1 MMRKLSKLMLTLVLF
16 GFSAVSISAESNKAA
31 LVLALMQQSGMNM
44 QIELIPAQVKAGI
57 RDSARQGVPMDVVI
71 QDKLVGALDTQSL
84 NQSVQDYMAEEMSV
98 DEMRQVLS
106 WLASPLGKR
115 VVAMERLASQP
126 DTMMKMFEAYKI
138 EQARPGRLERI
149 QRIDEAVLSKERT
162 KDLMVNIQI
171 FFGMAMAAESGSM
184 QRASYGQTRYNME
197 QAMAP
202 MWGELEQVVTMMYLF
217 TYQGLS
223 DAELDQYI
231 EFTAS
236 PVGRKYN
243 QVLYEG
249 LSDAFSNAGKSL
261 RQSLKSA
268 CRSRQKGCD
277 GMHPYPLV

>member
-1 MMRKLSKLMLTLVLF
+1 MRKLSKLILTLALF
-16 GFSAVSISAESNKAA
+16 GFSVAGISAESNKAA
-31 LVLALMQQSGMNM
+31 LVLALMHQSGMDA
-44 QIELIPAQVKAGI
+44 QIDLIPQQVKAGI
-57 RDSARQGVPMDVVI
+57 RDSARQGVPIDVVI
-71 QDKLVGALDTQSL
+71 QDKLVDAMDTRSL
-84 NQSVQDYMAEEMSV
+84 NQSVQRYMVEEMSQ
-98 DEMRQVLS
+98 DEVQRVLS
-106 WLASPLGKR
+106 WLESPLGKR
-115 VVAMERLASQP
+115 VVAMELTASQP
-126 DTMMKMFEAYKI
+126 DTMMKMFEVYKI

-162 KDLMVNIQI
+162 KDLMVNIQV
-171 FFGMAMAAESGSM
+171 FLGMAMAAESGSM

-202 MWGELEQVVTMMYLF
+202 MWGELDQVVTMMYLF

-231 EFTAS
+231 EFTES
-236 PVGRKYN
+236 SVGRKYN

-249 LSDAFSNAGKSL
+249 LSDAFTNAGKSL

>member
-1 MMRKLSKLMLTLVLF
+1 MRKLSKLILTLALS
-16 GFSAVSISAESNKAA
+16 GFSAVGISAESNKAA
-31 LVLALMQQSGMNM
+31 LVSALMHQSGMDM
-44 QIELIPAQVKAGI
+44 QIELIPQQVKAGI
-57 RDSARQGVPMDVVI
+57 RDSARQGAPIDVVI
-71 QDKLVGALDTQSL
+71 QDKLVDAMDTRTL
-84 NQSVQDYMAEEMSV
+84 NQSVQDYMIEEMSLG
-98 DEMRQVLS
+98 EIQQVLS

-115 VVAMERLASQP
+115 VVAMEISASQP
-126 DTMMKMFEAYKI
+126 DTMMKMFEVYKT

-149 QRIDEAVLSKERT
+149 HRIDEAVLSKERT
-162 KDLMVNIQI
+162 KDLMVNIQV
-171 FFGMAMAAESGSM
+171 FFGMAMAAESDAM

-202 MWGELEQVVTMMYLF
+202 MWGELDQVVTMMYLF

-223 DAELDQYI
+223 DAELDQYV
-231 EFTAS
+231 EFTES

-249 LSDAFSNAGKSL
+249 LSDAFTNAGKSL

-277 GMHPYPLV
+277 GIHPYPLV

>member
-1 MMRKLSKLMLTLVLF
+1 MCKLSKLILTLALF
-16 GFSAVSISAESNKAA
+16 GFSAAGISAESNKAA
-31 LVLALMQQSGMNM
+31 LVSALMHQSGMDM
-44 QIELIPAQVKAGI
+44 QIDLIPQQVKAGI
-57 RDSARQGVPMDVVI
+57 RDSARQGVPIDVVI
-71 QDKLVGALDTQSL
+71 QDKMVDAIDTRSL
-84 NQSVQDYMAEEMSV
+84 NQSVQDYMVEEMSL
-98 DEMRQVLS
+98 DEIQQVLS

-115 VVAMERLASQP
+115 VVAMEISASQP
-126 DTMMKMFEAYKI
+126 DTMMKMFEVYKT

-162 KDLMVNIQI
+162 KDLMVNIQV
-171 FFGMAMAAESGSM
+171 FFGMAMAAESGAM
-184 QRASYGQTRYNME
+184 QRVSYGQTRYNME

-202 MWGELEQVVTMMYLF
+202 MWGELDQVVTMMYLF

-223 DAELDQYI
+223 DAELDQYV
-231 EFTAS
+231 EFTES

-249 LSDAFSNAGKSL
+249 LGDAFANAGKSL

>member
-1 MMRKLSKLMLTLVLF
+1 MRKLSKLILTLALS
-16 GFSAVSISAESNKAA
+16 GFSAVGISAESNKAA
-31 LVLALMQQSGMNM
+31 LVSALMHQSGMDM
-44 QIELIPAQVKAGI
+44 QIELIPQQVKAGI
-57 RDSARQGVPMDVVI
+57 RDSARQGAPIDVVI
-71 QDKLVGALDTQSL
+71 QDKLVDAMDTRTL
-84 NQSVQDYMAEEMSV
+84 NQSVQDYMIEEMSLG
-98 DEMRQVLS
+98 EIQQVLS

-115 VVAMERLASQP
+115 VVAMEISASQP
-126 DTMMKMFEAYKI
+126 DMMMKMFEVYKT

-149 QRIDEAVLSKERT
+149 HRIDEAVLSKERT
-162 KDLMVNIQI
+162 KDLMVNIQV
-171 FFGMAMAAESGSM
+171 FFGMAMAAESDAM

-202 MWGELEQVVTMMYLF
+202 MWGELDQVVTMMYLF

-223 DAELDQYI
+223 DAELDQYV
-231 EFTAS
+231 EFTES

-249 LSDAFSNAGKSL
+249 LSDAFTNAGKSL

-277 GMHPYPLV
+277 GIHPYPLV

>member
-1 MMRKLSKLMLTLVLF
+1 M
-16 GFSAVSISAESNKAA
+16 I
-31 LVLALMQQSGMNM
+31 NM
-44 QIELIPAQVKAGI
+44 QV
-57 RDSARQGVPMDVVI
+57 
-71 QDKLVGALDTQSL
+71 
-84 NQSVQDYMAEEMSV
+84 
-98 DEMRQVLS
+98 
-106 WLASPLGKR
+106 
-115 VVAMERLASQP
+115 
-126 DTMMKMFEAYKI
+126 
-138 EQARPGRLERI
+138 
-149 QRIDEAVLSKERT
+149 
-162 KDLMVNIQI
+162 

>member
-1 MMRKLSKLMLTLVLF
+1 MRKLSKLILTLALF
-16 GFSAVSISAESNKAA
+16 GFSAAGISAELNKAA
-31 LVLALMQQSGMNM
+31 LVSALMHQSGMDA
-44 QIELIPAQVKAGI
+44 QIELIPQQVKAGI
-57 RDSARQGVPMDVVI
+57 RDSARQGVPIDVVI
-71 QDKLVGALDTQSL
+71 QDKLVDAMDTRSL
-84 NQSVQDYMAEEMSV
+84 NQSVQHYMVEEMSR
-98 DEMRQVLS
+98 DEVQQVLS
-106 WLASPLGKR
+106 WLESPLGKR
-115 VVAMERLASQP
+115 VVAMELTASQP
-126 DTMMKMFEAYKI
+126 DTMMKMFEVYKT

-162 KDLMVNIQI
+162 KDLMVNIQV

-231 EFTAS
+231 EFTES

-249 LSDAFSNAGKSL
+249 LSDAFTHAGKSL

>member
-1 MMRKLSKLMLTLVLF
+1 MRKLSKLILISVLF
-16 GFSAVSISAESNKAA
+16 GFSAVGISAESNKTA
-31 LVLALMQQSGMNM
+31 LVSALMNQSGMDV
-44 QIELIPAQVKAGI
+44 QIELIPQQVKAGI
-57 RDSARQGVPMDVVI
+57 RDSERQGAPIDVVI
-71 QDKLVGALDTQSL
+71 QDKLVDAMDTRLL
-84 NQSVQDYMAEEMSV
+84 NQSVQDYMVEEMSL
-98 DEMRQVLS
+98 DEIQQVLS

-115 VVAMERLASQP
+115 VVAMEISASQP
-126 DTMMKMFEAYKI
+126 DTMMKMFEVYKA

-162 KDLMVNIQI
+162 KDLMVNIQV
-171 FFGMAMAAESGSM
+171 FFGMAMAAESGAM

-202 MWGELEQVVTMMYLF
+202 MWGELDQVVTMMYLF

-231 EFTAS
+231 EFTES

-249 LSDAFSNAGKSL
+249 LSGAFANAGKSL

>member
-1 MMRKLSKLMLTLVLF
+1 MRKLSKLILTLVLS
-16 GFSAVSISAESNKAA
+16 GFSAESNKAG
-31 LVLALMQQSGMNM
+31 LVSALMHQSGMDT
-44 QIELIPAQVKAGI
+44 QIELIPQQVKAGI
-57 RDSARQGVPMDVVI
+57 RDSERQGAPIDVVI
-71 QDKLVGALDTQSL
+71 QDKMVDAIDTRSL
-84 NQSVQDYMAEEMSV
+84 NQSVQDYMVEEMSL
-98 DEMRQVLS
+98 DEIQQVLS

-115 VVAMERLASQP
+115 VVAMEISASQP
-126 DTMMKMFEAYKI
+126 DTMMKMFEVYKT
-138 EQARPGRLERI
+138 EQARPDRLERI

-162 KDLMVNIQI
+162 KDLMVNIQV
-171 FFGMAMAAESGSM
+171 FFGMAMAAESGAM

-202 MWGELEQVVTMMYLF
+202 MWGELDQVVTMMYLF

-223 DAELDQYI
+223 DAELDQYV
-231 EFTAS
+231 EFTES

-249 LSDAFSNAGKSL
+249 LSDAFTNAGKSL

-277 GMHPYPLV
+277 GIHPYPLV